1 MQRSTPFALAH
12 VHVLFL
18 DLGLCP
24 GSFWMQ
30 QCHLPTHWKSRQ
42 GWGNIAD
49 DIIIHEFDLSI
60 GSLNHQPLAC
70 ELWKRQR
77 GGPVV
82 C

>member
-12 VHVLFL
+12 VHVLLFL

-30 QCHLPTHWKSRQ
+30 QRHLLTYRKSRQ

-49 DIIIHEFDLSI
+49 DMFMNSI
-60 GSLNHQPLAC
+60 YQ
-70 ELWKRQR
+70 
-77 GGPVV
+77 
-82 C
+82 